1 MDTKNK
7 TLSKQEQTMRLTVSA
22 ILIALGT
29 VLSMI
34 KVFSMPF
41 GGSVTICSMLPLL
54 IIGGMYGVKWGLL
67 SGLVYG
73 VLQGIL
79 GATMSQAF
87 AGQNA
92 PSIVLIFILDYLL
105 AYTVVGLSGMFLR
118 GEKGKVGKLVAGSL
132 VAMCLRYVCHFV
144 SGAILYGSWAEWY
157 FSQEGFYSWGQTIL
171 EKFSGTDLSIIYS
184 AIYNVFYLLPEVII
198 TMVVAVILFS
208 VKPLQK
214 YIFGGVSSKK
224 TEE

>member
-34 KVFSMPF
+34 KVYSMPF
-41 GGSVTICSMLPLL
+41 GGSVTLCSMLPLL
-54 IIGGMYGVKWGLL
+54 LIGGMYGVKWGLL
-67 SGLVYG
+67 SGMVYG
-73 VLQGIL
+73 VLQAIL

-92 PSIVLIFILDYLL
+92 PSVILICLFDYLL
-105 AYTVVGLSGMFLR
+105 AYTVIGLSGMFLR
-118 GEKGKVGKLVAGSL
+118 GEKGKVGKLVAGSF

-144 SGAILYGSWAEWY
+144 SGAIFYGEWAEWY
-157 FSQEGFYSWGQTIL
+157 FSQEGFYSWGQKIL
-171 EKFSGTDLSIIYS
+171 EKFSGVDLSVVYS
-184 AIYNVFYLLPEVII
+184 AIYNLFYLLPEIII
-198 TMVVAVILFS
+198 TMVVAVIIFS

-214 YIFGGVSSKK
+214 YIFGAALSKK
-224 TEE
+224 TEK